1 VLRDWWGI
9 CRPLRDARVPTIKIH
24 NPAAWCK
31 GSEMEINYRDIA
43 VSWQKIADD
52 GFRYKYENGIK
63 IKVTLSELEVSEAI
77 KTVKHYYEMAD
88 EYNH

>member
-1 VLRDWWGI
+1 
-9 CRPLRDARVPTIKIH
+9 
-24 NPAAWCK
+24 
-31 GSEMEINYRDIA
+31 MEINYRDIA